1 MVAIPQHDTDGV
13 FGTFNIER
21 RYSSETS
28 AGCAHLWETMGSGR
42 RCYFLWQITPTYAIY
57 VYIRTTVAA
66 EANELDAT
74 APSTLVEH
82 FLSILFDAK

>member
-1 MVAIPQHDTDGV
+1 VVAIPQHDTDGA

-42 RCYFLWQITPTYAIY
+42 RCYFLWQNTPTYAIY
-57 VYIRTTVAA
+57 VYIRTTAAA
-66 EANELDAT
+66 EANELNAA